1 MYNAVSNI
9 IDEPD
14 FSPIYKKFF
23 EENEKGQQM
32 KNLINEFFSNEENI
46 NLFTWN
52 NLNLRVPPLLI
63 FLKKYEKQIREIFG
77 GDINEDIAKKSIGY
91 VFGYYYSTRT
101 TLKAKRMHIATFLG
115 VKNSSI
121 FVE

>member
-1 MYNAVSNI
+1 MSSAVYNI

-23 EENEKGQQM
+23 EESEKGIQM
-32 KNLINEFFSNEENI
+32 KILINTFFADAENV

-52 NLNLRVPPLLI
+52 NLNLKTPPLLV
-63 FLKKYEKQIREIFG
+63 FLKKEENKIREIFG
-77 GDINEDIAKKSIGY
+77 GNIDEDIAKKSIGY

-101 TLKAKRMHIATFLG
+101 DLKPKRMHIATFLG

-121 FVE
+121 FV